1 MFCMKCGA
9 QNEDGA
15 KFCTTCGAS
24 LEGIAWSTP
33 QDASAPAPAPEA
45 APAPEPVEVPA
56 PEPVVA
62 PAPEPATKEAPQV
75 PESWGEPVDGMPPQE
90 WPDASEPSPIQES
103 GQPKKGLGTGAI
115 VGIIV
120 GGIVVVAL
128 IVVAAL
134 FMTGTLSLGGTP
146 DEPAKEEPAGDDG
159 DVSIGGEIGNLVED
173 PGSGDEPAADPAD
186 VSGTV
191 FDRTSYDGAPTEI
204 ADALEAAGL
213 SLDGTSAYHYDDGSD
228 SLYLDYT
235 GTVDGALPVEGA
247 DDEVSVAL
255 SFGAEEFDFPW
266 DEDDSA
272 YDFDVN
278 LAELPADTE
287 LRAANIS
294 FDVDLEPEEFVSTIV
309 ALRDSLGLSGDVG
322 MLSATS
328 SELADQAADALGISD
343 EASISIHGDASYEC
357 VTVYFEDGM
366 LDITRWSSGDT
377 SISIGYSN

>member
-24 LEGIAWSTP
+24 LEGITWSAP
-33 QDASAPAPAPEA
+33 QDAPASAPAPETTPT
-45 APAPEPVEVPA
+45 PDPTPEPVEA
-56 PEPVVA
+56 PT
-62 PAPEPATKEAPQV
+62 PEPAAEEAPQA
-75 PESWGEPVDGMPPQE
+75 PESWGDPASEMPPQE
-90 WPDASEPSPIQES
+90 WPGASEPSPIQES
-103 GQPKKGLGTGAI
+103 GQAKKGLGTGAI

-120 GGIVVVAL
+120 GGVVVVAL

-134 FMTGTLSLGGTP
+134 FMTGTLSLGGTTP
-146 DEPAKEEPAGDDG
+146 DEPAKEEPVGDDG
-159 DVSIGGEIGNLVED
+159 DVSIGGEIGNLT
-173 PGSGDEPAADPAD
+173 GDPAEVVD

-191 FDRTSYDGAPTEI
+191 FDRASYDGTPTEI
-204 ADALEAAGL
+204 CDALEAAGL
-213 SLDGTSAYHYDDGSD
+213 SLDGTSAYHYEGSSD

-247 DDEVSVAL
+247 DDEVRVAL

-287 LRAANIS
+287 LYAVDIDFEA
-294 FDVDLEPEEFVSTIV
+294 DLEPEEFVSTIV
-309 ALRDSLGLSGDVG
+309 ALRDSLGLSGDVS

-343 EASISIHGDASYEC
+343 DASISIHGDASYDC

-366 LDITRWSSGDT
+366 LDITRWSMGDT
-377 SISIGYSN
+377 SVAIGYSL

>member
-9 QNEDGA
+9 QNENGA

-24 LEGIAWSTP
+24 LEGITWSAP
-33 QDASAPAPAPEA
+33 QDAPASAPAPETTPT
-45 APAPEPVEVPA
+45 PDPTPEPVEA
-56 PEPVVA
+56 PT
-62 PAPEPATKEAPQV
+62 PEPAAEEAPQA
-75 PESWGEPVDGMPPQE
+75 PESWGDPASEMPPQE
-90 WPDASEPSPIQES
+90 WPGASEPSPIQES
-103 GQPKKGLGTGAI
+103 GQAKKGLGTGAI

-120 GGIVVVAL
+120 GGVVVVAL

-134 FMTGTLSLGGTP
+134 FMTGTLSLGGTTP

-159 DVSIGGEIGNLVED
+159 DISIGGEIGNLT
-173 PGSGDEPAADPAD
+173 GDPAEVVD

-191 FDRTSYDGAPTEI
+191 FDRTSYDGTPTEI
-204 ADALEAAGL
+204 ADALEAAGF

-247 DDEVSVAL
+247 DDEVSVTL
-255 SFGAEEFDFPW
+255 NFGAEEFDFSW

-278 LAELPADTE
+278 LAELPADAE
-287 LRAANIS
+287 LYAVGINLDA
-294 FDVDLEPEEFVSTIV
+294 DLEPEEFVSAIV
-309 ALRDSLGLSGDVG
+309 ALRDSLGLSGDVS

-328 SELADQAADALGISD
+328 SELADQATDALGISD
-343 EASISIHGDASYEC
+343 EASVSIHEDASYDC
-357 VTVYFEDGM
+357 VTAYFEDVT
-366 LDITRWSSGDT
+366 LDITRWSTGDT
-377 SISIGYSN
+377 SVTIGYFG

>member
-24 LEGIAWSTP
+24 LESITWSAP
-33 QDASAPAPAPEA
+33 QDAPASAPAPETTPT
-45 APAPEPVEVPA
+45 PDPTPEPVEA
-56 PEPVVA
+56 PT
-62 PAPEPATKEAPQV
+62 PEPAAEEAPQA
-75 PESWGEPVDGMPPQE
+75 PESWGDPASEMPPQE
-90 WPDASEPSPIQES
+90 WPGASEPSPIQES
-103 GQPKKGLGTGAI
+103 GQAKKGLGTGAI

-120 GGIVVVAL
+120 GGVVVVAL

-134 FMTGTLSLGGTP
+134 FMTGTLSLGGTTP

-159 DVSIGGEIGNLVED
+159 DISIGGEIGNLT
-173 PGSGDEPAADPAD
+173 GDPAEVVD

-191 FDRTSYDGAPTEI
+191 FDRASYDGTPTEI
-204 ADALEAAGL
+204 ADALEAAGF

-235 GTVDGALPVEGA
+235 GTVDGELPVEGA
-247 DDEVSVAL
+247 DDEVSVTL
-255 SFGAEEFDFPW
+255 NFGAEEFDFSW

-287 LRAANIS
+287 LYAVSINLDA
-294 FDVDLEPEEFVSTIV
+294 DLEPEEFVSAIV
-309 ALRDSLGLSGDVG
+309 ALRDSLGLSGDVS

-328 SELADQAADALGISD
+328 SELADQATDALGISD
-343 EASISIHGDASYEC
+343 EASISIHGDASYDC
-357 VTVYFEDGM
+357 VTAYFEDVT
-366 LDITRWSSGDT
+366 LDITRWSTGDT
-377 SISIGYSN
+377 SVTIGYFG

>member
-24 LEGIAWSTP
+24 LESITWSAP
-33 QDASAPAPAPEA
+33 QDAPASAPAPETTPT
-45 APAPEPVEVPA
+45 PDPTPEPVEA
-56 PEPVVA
+56 PT
-62 PAPEPATKEAPQV
+62 PEPAAEEAPQA
-75 PESWGEPVDGMPPQE
+75 PESWGDPASEMPPQE
-90 WPDASEPSPIQES
+90 WPGASEPSPIQES
-103 GQPKKGLGTGAI
+103 GQAKKGLGTGAI

-120 GGIVVVAL
+120 GGVVVVAL
-128 IVVAAL
+128 IVVTAL
-134 FMTGTLSLGGTP
+134 FMTGTLSLGGTTP

-159 DVSIGGEIGNLVED
+159 DISIGGEIGSLT
-173 PGSGDEPAADPAD
+173 GDPAEVVD

-191 FDRTSYDGAPTEI
+191 FDRTSYDGTPTEI
-204 ADALEAAGL
+204 ADALEAAGF

-235 GTVDGALPVEGA
+235 GTVDGELPVEGA
-247 DDEVSVAL
+247 DDEVSVTL
-255 SFGAEEFDFPW
+255 NFGAEEFDFSW

-287 LRAANIS
+287 LYAVSINLDA
-294 FDVDLEPEEFVSTIV
+294 DLEPEEFVSAIV
-309 ALRDSLGLSGDVG
+309 ALRDSLGLSGDVS

-328 SELADQAADALGISD
+328 SELADQATDALGISD
-343 EASISIHGDASYEC
+343 EASISIHGDASYDC
-357 VTVYFEDGM
+357 VTAYFEDVT
-366 LDITRWSSGDT
+366 LDITRWSTGDT
-377 SISIGYSN
+377 SVTIGYFG

>member
-24 LEGIAWSTP
+24 LEGITWSAP
-33 QDASAPAPAPEA
+33 QDAPASAPAPETTPT
-45 APAPEPVEVPA
+45 PDPTPEPVEA
-56 PEPVVA
+56 PT
-62 PAPEPATKEAPQV
+62 PEPAAEEAPQA
-75 PESWGEPVDGMPPQE
+75 PESWGDPASEMPPQE
-90 WPDASEPSPIQES
+90 WPGASEPSPIQES
-103 GQPKKGLGTGAI
+103 GQAKKGLGTGAI

-120 GGIVVVAL
+120 GGVVVVAL

-134 FMTGTLSLGGTP
+134 FMTGTLSLGGTTP

-159 DVSIGGEIGNLVED
+159 DVSIGGEIGNLT
-173 PGSGDEPAADPAD
+173 GDPAEVVD

-191 FDRTSYDGAPTEI
+191 FDRASYDGTPTEI
-204 ADALEAAGL
+204 CDALEAAGL
-213 SLDGTSAYHYDDGSD
+213 SLDGTSAYHYDSSLD

-235 GTVDGALPVEGA
+235 GTVNGALPVEGA

-255 SFGAEEFDFPW
+255 NFGAEEFDFPW

-272 YDFDVN
+272 YGFDVN

-287 LRAANIS
+287 LYAVDIDFEA
-294 FDVDLEPEEFVSTIV
+294 DLEPEEFVSTIV
-309 ALRDSLGLSGDVG
+309 ALRDSLGLSGDVS
-322 MLSATS
+322 MLSTTS
-328 SELADQAADALGISD
+328 SELADQATDALGISD
-343 EASISIHGDASYEC
+343 DASISIHGDASYDC

-366 LDITRWSSGDT
+366 LDITRWSMGDT
-377 SISIGYSN
+377 SVAIGYSL